1 MEDIDKRIDEY
12 SGLFDLYIEGKPIPP
27 EYKDDPVAGY
37 IEEIC
42 QDSGNKELCRKE
54 ETWKEIFRKEIIS
67 MLEGILPVVS
77 TIEREYEEEM
87 KILSHFFAS
96 NIEQKRLAW
105 NGIAKHLH
113 DTFDC
118 SMFNIHGYIQEF
130 GKNRKLL
137 TKFLMPWKLI
147 GKRLA
152 RRGKTRRLRKNF
164 PIVCKKLSKKS

>member
-1 MEDIDKRIDEY
+1 M
-12 SGLFDLYIEGKPIPP
+12 
-27 EYKDDPVAGY
+27 AGY

-42 QDSGNKELCRKE
+42 QDSGNKELDRKE
-54 ETWKEIFRKEIIS
+54 RHGKKFSERKLFPL
-67 MLEGILPVVS
+67 LEGILPVVS

-113 DTFDC
+113 DTFDS

-130 GKNRKLL
+130 GKKQKTTDEIFDAMEAN
-137 TKFLMPWKLI
+137 WKE
-147 GKRLA
+147 A
-152 RRGKTRRLRKNF
+152 
-164 PIVCKKLSKKS
+164 SKKRKDQKIAQVLSNSMQKN

>member
-113 DTFDC
+113 DTFDS

-130 GKNRKLL
+130 EKNRKLL

-152 RRGKTRRLRKNF
+152 RRGKTRRLRKYF

>member
-12 SGLFDLYIEGKPIPP
+12 SGLFDLYIEGMPIPP
-27 EYKDDPVAGY
+27 AYKDDPVAGY

-96 NIEQKRLAW
+96 NIEQKRRHAERYDHC
-105 NGIAKHLH
+105 ITVLH
-113 DTFDC
+113 QQYQPQDACKSLTY
-118 SMFNIHGYIQEF
+118 S
-130 GKNRKLL
+130 GKYLVL
-137 TKFLMPWKLI
+137 
-147 GKRLA
+147 
-152 RRGKTRRLRKNF
+152 
-164 PIVCKKLSKKS
+164 

>member
-67 MLEGILPVVS
+67 MLEVYDIVHRN
-77 TIEREYEEEM
+77 E
-87 KILSHFFAS
+87 K
-96 NIEQKRLAW
+96 LA
-105 NGIAKHLH
+105 AP
-113 DTFDC
+113 
-118 SMFNIHGYIQEF
+118 S
-130 GKNRKLL
+130 
-137 TKFLMPWKLI
+137 
-147 GKRLA
+147 A
-152 RRGKTRRLRKNF
+152 GKTGRKDRASGKDKEKAVPRR
-164 PIVCKKLSKKS
+164 

>member
-1 MEDIDKRIDEY
+1 MGNMEEIDKRIDEY

-54 ETWKEIFRKEIIS
+54 ETWKEFFRKEIIS

-87 KILSHFFAS
+87 KYYPTS
-96 NIEQKRLAW
+96 
-105 NGIAKHLH
+105 LH
-113 DTFDC
+113 PT
-118 SMFNIHGYIQEF
+118 
-130 GKNRKLL
+130 
-137 TKFLMPWKLI
+137 
-147 GKRLA
+147 
-152 RRGKTRRLRKNF
+152 
-164 PIVCKKLSKKS
+164 